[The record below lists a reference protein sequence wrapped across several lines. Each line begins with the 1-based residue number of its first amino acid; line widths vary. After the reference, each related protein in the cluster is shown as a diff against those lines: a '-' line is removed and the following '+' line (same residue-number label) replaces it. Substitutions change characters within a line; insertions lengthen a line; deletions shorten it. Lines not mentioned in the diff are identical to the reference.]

1 MDKQDFISKL
11 VMMYP
16 SQFEDETAD
25 SWIREYENI
34 LEGNYDYNRLWEILI
49 SEYPFRKTPVLSWFK
64 EPLSRCRLEEI
75 KSTPIYNTYVDIEIT
90 ARELYG
96 DNYDTVLRFTAT
108 EQDIEKLEAKGKK
121 FKIVSEP
128 YKMGD

>member
-1 MDKQDFISKL
+1 MNKQDFISKL

-16 SQFEDETAD
+16 SQFEDDSAD
-25 SWIREYENI
+25 SWVKEYENV
-34 LEGNYDYNRLWEILI
+34 LEGNYDYGKLWDILI
-49 SEYPFRKTPVLSWFK
+49 TEYPNKKTPVPSWFGDR
-64 EPLSRCRLEEI
+64 LSRCKLA
-75 KSTPIYNTYVDIEIT
+75 PIYNTYVDIEIT

-128 YKMGD
+128 YRMGG